1 MNILFRIA
9 DILLFP
15 VIRLIFRAKQKG
27 KENIPKSGPVIIAAN
42 HLHAFDMFFISTFS
56 RRSIRFLAK
65 AELFRNPF
73 GRLIFRGAGAIP
85 INRAA
90 AGVESVN
97 EVISSLEKGEAVGI
111 FPQGTR
117 LPRKNPAET
126 KIKSGI
132 GLIAYHAK
140 ATVLPVFIGAKGM
153 KIRPFRK
160 TEVRFG
166 KPIAFDELGFE
177 NGGIDEYR
185 HASEIIFEKI
195 CELGKDI
202 SSSAEEKQ

>member
-27 KENIPKSGPVIIAAN
+27 KENIPKEGPVIIAAN

-90 AGVESVN
+90 AGVESVK

-117 LPRKNPAET
+117 IPGKDPAET

>member
-1 MNILFRIA
+1 MNVFFKIA
-9 DILLFP
+9 DFFLFPIVRLLFGA
-15 VIRLIFRAKQKG
+15 RQRG
-27 KENIPKSGPVIIAAN
+27 KENIPKEGPVIIAAN

-56 RRSIRFLAK
+56 KRSIRFLAK

-73 GRLIFRGAGAIP
+73 CRFIFRGAGAIP
-85 INRAA
+85 INRKA

-97 EVISSLEKGEAVGI
+97 EVISTLEKGSPVGI

-117 LPRKNPAET
+117 MPGKDPAET

-132 GLIAYHAK
+132 GLIAYHSK
-140 ATVLPVFIGAKGM
+140 ATVLHVFIGAKGM
-153 KIRPFRK
+153 KVRPFRK

>member
-1 MNILFRIA
+1 M
-9 DILLFP
+9 
-15 VIRLIFRAKQKG
+15 
-27 KENIPKSGPVIIAAN
+27 
-42 HLHAFDMFFISTFS
+42 
-56 RRSIRFLAK
+56 
-65 AELFRNPF
+65 
-73 GRLIFRGAGAIP
+73 
-85 INRAA
+85 
-90 AGVESVN
+90 N

-117 LPRKNPAET
+117 IPGKDPAET

-153 KIRPFRK
+153 KVRPFRK

>member
-1 MNILFRIA
+1 MNVFFKIA
-9 DILLFP
+9 DFFLFPIVRLLFGA
-15 VIRLIFRAKQKG
+15 RQRG
-27 KENIPKSGPVIIAAN
+27 KENIPKEGPVIIAAN

-56 RRSIRFLAK
+56 KRSIRFLAK

-73 GRLIFRGAGAIP
+73 CRFIFRGAGAIP
-85 INRAA
+85 INRKA

-97 EVISSLEKGEAVGI
+97 EVISTLEKGSPVGI

-117 LPRKNPAET
+117 MPGKDPAET

-132 GLIAYHAK
+132 GLIAYHSK

-153 KIRPFRK
+153 KVRPFRK

>member
-1 MNILFRIA
+1 MNVFFKIA
-9 DILLFP
+9 DFFLFPIVRLLFGA
-15 VIRLIFRAKQKG
+15 RQRG
-27 KENIPKSGPVIIAAN
+27 KENIPKEGPVIIAAN

-56 RRSIRFLAK
+56 KRSIRFLAK

-73 GRLIFRGAGAIP
+73 CRFIFRGAGAIP
-85 INRAA
+85 INRKA

-97 EVISSLEKGEAVGI
+97 EVISTLEKGSPVGI

-117 LPRKNPAET
+117 MPGKDPAET

-132 GLIAYHAK
+132 GLIAYHSK

-153 KIRPFRK
+153 KVRPFRK

-185 HASEIIFEKI
+185 HASEMIFEKI

>member
-1 MNILFRIA
+1 MNVFFKIA
-9 DILLFP
+9 DFFLFPIVRLLFGA
-15 VIRLIFRAKQKG
+15 RQRG
-27 KENIPKSGPVIIAAN
+27 KENIPKEGPVIIAAN

-56 RRSIRFLAK
+56 KRSIRFLAK

-73 GRLIFRGAGAIP
+73 CRFIFRGAGAIP
-85 INRAA
+85 INRKA

-97 EVISSLEKGEAVGI
+97 EVISTLEKGSPVGI

-117 LPRKNPAET
+117 MPGKDPAET

-132 GLIAYHAK
+132 GLIAYHSK

-153 KIRPFRK
+153 KVRPFRK

-177 NGGIDEYR
+177 NAGAEEYR
-185 HASEIIFEKI
+185 RASELIFDRI
-195 CELGKDI
+195 CELGADI
-202 SSSAEEKQ
+202 SKTAEEKQ

>member
-1 MNILFRIA
+1 MNVFFKIA
-9 DILLFP
+9 DFFLFPIVRLLFGA
-15 VIRLIFRAKQKG
+15 RQRG
-27 KENIPKSGPVIIAAN
+27 KENIPKEGPVIIAAN

-56 RRSIRFLAK
+56 KRSIRFLAK

-73 GRLIFRGAGAIP
+73 CRFIFRGAGAIP
-85 INRAA
+85 INRKA

-97 EVISSLEKGEAVGI
+97 EVISTLEKGSPVGI

-117 LPRKNPAET
+117 IPGKDPAET

-132 GLIAYHAK
+132 GLIAYHSK

-153 KIRPFRK
+153 KVRPFRK

>member
-1 MNILFRIA
+1 MNVFFKIA
-9 DILLFP
+9 DFFLFPIVRLLFGA
-15 VIRLIFRAKQKG
+15 RQRG
-27 KENIPKSGPVIIAAN
+27 KENIPKEGPVIIAAN

-56 RRSIRFLAK
+56 KRSIRFLAK

-73 GRLIFRGAGAIP
+73 CRFIFRGAGAIP
-85 INRAA
+85 INRKA

-97 EVISSLEKGEAVGI
+97 EVISTLEKGSPVGI

-117 LPRKNPAET
+117 IPGKDPAET

-132 GLIAYHAK
+132 RLIAYHSK

-153 KIRPFRK
+153 KVRPFRK

-166 KPIAFDELGFE
+166 KPIAFDELDFE
-177 NGGIDEYR
+177 NGGAEEYR
-185 HASEIIFEKI
+185 RASELIFDRI
-195 CELGKDI
+195 CELGADI
-202 SSSAEEKQ
+202 SKTAEEKQ

>member
-1 MNILFRIA
+1 MNVFFKIA
-9 DILLFP
+9 DFFLFPIVRLLFGA
-15 VIRLIFRAKQKG
+15 RQRG
-27 KENIPKSGPVIIAAN
+27 KENIPKEGPVIIAAN

-56 RRSIRFLAK
+56 KRSIRFIAK
-65 AELFRNPF
+65 VELFRNPF
-73 GRLIFRGAGAIP
+73 CRFIFRGAGAIP
-85 INRAA
+85 INRKA

-97 EVISSLEKGEAVGI
+97 EVISSLEKGDPVGI

-117 LPRKNPAET
+117 IPGKDPAET

-132 GLIAYHAK
+132 GLIAYHSK

-153 KIRPFRK
+153 KVRPFRK

>member
-1 MNILFRIA
+1 MNVFFKIA
-9 DILLFP
+9 DFFLFPIVRLLFGA
-15 VIRLIFRAKQKG
+15 RQRG
-27 KENIPKSGPVIIAAN
+27 KENIPKEGPVIIAAN

-56 RRSIRFLAK
+56 KRSIRFLAK
-65 AELFRNPF
+65 VELFRNPCCRF
-73 GRLIFRGAGAIP
+73 IFRGAGAIP
-85 INRAA
+85 INRKA

-97 EVISSLEKGEAVGI
+97 EVISSLEKGDPVGI

-117 LPRKNPAET
+117 IPGKDPAET

-132 GLIAYHAK
+132 GLIAYHSK

-153 KIRPFRK
+153 KVRPFRK

-177 NGGIDEYR
+177 NGGAEEYR
-185 HASEIIFEKI
+185 RESELIFDRI
-195 CELGKDI
+195 CELGADI
-202 SSSAEEKQ
+202 SKTAEEKQ

>member
-1 MNILFRIA
+1 MNVFFKMADFFLFPIVR
-9 DILLFP
+9 LLFGA
-15 VIRLIFRAKQKG
+15 RQRG
-27 KENIPKSGPVIIAAN
+27 KENIPKEGPVIIAAN

-56 RRSIRFLAK
+56 KRSIRFLAK

-73 GRLIFRGAGAIP
+73 CRFIFRGAGAIP
-85 INRAA
+85 INRKA

-97 EVISSLEKGEAVGI
+97 EVISTLEKGSPVGI

-117 LPRKNPAET
+117 MPGKDPAET

-132 GLIAYHAK
+132 GLIAYHSK

-185 HASEIIFEKI
+185 HASEMIFEKI

>member
-1 MNILFRIA
+1 MNVFFKIA
-9 DILLFP
+9 DFFLFPIVRLLFCA
-15 VIRLIFRAKQKG
+15 RQRG
-27 KENIPKSGPVIIAAN
+27 KENIPKEGPVIIAAN

-56 RRSIRFLAK
+56 KRSIRFLAK

-73 GRLIFRGAGAIP
+73 CRFIFRGAGAIP
-85 INRAA
+85 INRKA

-97 EVISSLEKGEAVGI
+97 EVISTLEKGSPVGI

-117 LPRKNPAET
+117 MPGKDPAET

-132 GLIAYHAK
+132 GLIAYHSK

-153 KIRPFRK
+153 KVRPFRK

-166 KPIAFDELGFE
+166 KPIAFNELGFE
-177 NGGIDEYR
+177 NGGAEEYR
-185 HASEIIFEKI
+185 RTSELIFDRI
-195 CELGKDI
+195 CELGADI
-202 SSSAEEKQ
+202 SKTAEEKQ

>member
-1 MNILFRIA
+1 MNVFFKIA
-9 DILLFP
+9 DFFLFPIVRLLFGA
-15 VIRLIFRAKQKG
+15 RQRG
-27 KENIPKSGPVIIAAN
+27 KENIPKEGPVIIAAN

-56 RRSIRFLAK
+56 KRSIRFLAK

-73 GRLIFRGAGAIP
+73 CRFIFRGAGAIP
-85 INRAA
+85 INRKA

-97 EVISSLEKGEAVGI
+97 EVISTLEKGSPVGI
-111 FPQGTR
+111 FPQVTR
-117 LPRKNPAET
+117 MPGKDPAET

-132 GLIAYHAK
+132 GLIAYHSK

-153 KIRPFRK
+153 KVRPFRK

-177 NGGIDEYR
+177 NGGAEEYR
-185 HASEIIFEKI
+185 RASELIFDRI
-195 CELGKDI
+195 CELGADI
-202 SSSAEEKQ
+202 SKTAEEKQ

>member
-1 MNILFRIA
+1 M
-9 DILLFP
+9 
-15 VIRLIFRAKQKG
+15 
-27 KENIPKSGPVIIAAN
+27 
-42 HLHAFDMFFISTFS
+42 
-56 RRSIRFLAK
+56 
-65 AELFRNPF
+65 
-73 GRLIFRGAGAIP
+73 
-85 INRAA
+85 
-90 AGVESVN
+90 N

-117 LPRKNPAET
+117 IPGKDPAET

-140 ATVLPVFIGAKGM
+140 ATVLPVFIGAKEM